1 VFGTEIAGGPAEAA
15 VIIGVVL
22 VEALVLYVGY
32 GILEALVGPAI
43 RRALGGE

>member
-1 VFGTEIAGGPAEAA
+1 MFGAEVAGGPAGAA

-32 GILEALVGPAI
+32 GILEALVGPTL